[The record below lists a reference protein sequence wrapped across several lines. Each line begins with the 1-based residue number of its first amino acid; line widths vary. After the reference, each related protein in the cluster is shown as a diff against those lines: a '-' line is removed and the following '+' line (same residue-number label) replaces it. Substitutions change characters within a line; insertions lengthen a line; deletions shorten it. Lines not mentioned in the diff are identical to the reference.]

1 MTNKSFIARAFSAVW
16 GGIDSV
22 RKILHLLLL
31 VFLFMVFAGAMSG
44 GPTVLPSSAAL
55 VIQPVGVLVEQRD
68 GDAYDLA
75 LAELMGDAPL
85 QTRVQD
91 VIDALAYAKHDD
103 RISMVHLQLGA
114 LGAAGMSKL
123 SRIADAIED
132 FKSSGKVVVAS
143 ADFYSQAGYYL
154 AAHADETYMN
164 PDGLLFLRGFSS
176 YTTYYKDALD
186 LLRVDWNV
194 FRAGTHKSYGEP
206 YTRSEMSPEDRES
219 RGRMIE
225 QLWAGYL
232 ADIEQ
237 ARGLDSGTLV
247 DLSNNVVARVEEA
260 GGSMAQFALDGGL
273 VDDLLDRTALREL
286 LKSYAGESDYDETTY
301 AAVGMEDYLAHE
313 RLMAGSSLQD
323 ENIAVVVAAGTILDG
338 SHPPGTIGGE
348 STAALLRQ
356 TLNDDS
362 IKAVVLRVDSG
373 GGSTFATE
381 VIANEINALRE
392 AGKPV
397 VASMGSAAA
406 SGGYWIS
413 VVTDHVIASPETI
426 TGSIG
431 VVAMFPTYHRSMSA
445 LGLNVDGVGTTSL
458 SGQLR
463 PDREMSDEMK
473 ALFQMIV
480 DDTYGEF
487 IWLVAAERGMEVSA
501 VDAIAQGQVWTGA
514 DALEHGL
521 IDELGNFDDAVR
533 VAAELAGLDD
543 YGLVEVESQLSPT
556 EQMVL
561 DFLSVVKSAGLDP
574 AVFAPDPS
582 PLERFTS
589 RFERALSQVA
599 EFNDP
604 RATYSQCF
612 CEIE

>member
-1 MTNKSFIARAFSAVW
+1 MTNKSFVSRVFSAVW
-16 GGIDSV
+16 GGIDIV

-31 VFLFMVFAGAMSG
+31 IFLFMVFAGTMSG
-44 GPTVLPSSAAL
+44 GPSVLPSNAAL

-68 GDAYDLA
+68 GDAYDRA
-75 LAELMGDAPL
+75 VAELLGEAPP

-91 VIDALAYAKHDD
+91 IIDALEYAKDD
-103 RISMVHLQLGA
+103 SRISMVHLQLGA
-114 LGAAGMSKL
+114 LGGAGMSKL
-123 SRIADAIED
+123 RRIAVAIED
-132 FKSSGKVVVAS
+132 FKTSGKTVVAS

-164 PDGLLFLRGFSS
+164 PDGLLLLRGFSS

-219 RGRMIE
+219 RSQMIE
-225 QLWAGYL
+225 QLWGRYV
-232 ADIEQ
+232 ADIET
-237 ARGLDSGTLV
+237 ARGLEEGAVADLANNLV
-247 DLSNNVVARVEEA
+247 AHVEEA
-260 GGSMAQFALDGGL
+260 GGSMAQFALNGGL
-273 VDDLLDRTALREL
+273 VDDLLDRIALREL
-286 LKSYAGESDYDETTY
+286 LKSYAGESEHDETTY
-301 AAVGMEDYLAHE
+301 SAIGMGDYLAHE
-313 RLMAGSSLQD
+313 RLMAGSARKE
-323 ENIAVVVAAGTILDG
+323 ENIAVVVAAGTIIDG

-356 TLNDDS
+356 ALNDES
-362 IKAVVLRVDSG
+362 VKAVVLRVDSG

-381 VIANEINALRE
+381 VIANEVTALRE

-413 VVTDHVIASPETI
+413 VVADHVIASPDTI

-431 VVAMFPTYHRSMSA
+431 VVGMLPTYHRTLA
-445 LGLNVDGVGTTSL
+445 AVGLNVDGVGTTSL

-480 DDTYGEF
+480 DDTYSEF
-487 IWLVAAERGMEVSA
+487 IGLVADARGMEVSA
-501 VDAIAQGQVWTGA
+501 VDAVAQGQVWTGA

-533 VAAELAGLDD
+533 IAAEMAGVSD
-543 YGLVEVESQLSPT
+543 YGLIEIESRLSPT

-561 DFLSVVKSAGLDP
+561 DFLSVVKSAGFDP
-574 AVFAPDPS
+574 AVFAIEPS
-582 PLERFTS
+582 PLERFAS
-589 RFERALSQVA
+589 RFERALAQA
-599 EFNDP
+599 AQFNDP

-612 CEIE
+612 CELE